1 MADRYENTSP
11 RRDAV
16 SGALLIAGSLAM
28 MIVLSFHPRAH
39 DLMTPGT
46 FARQAA
52 RNHIVHGVALAAV
65 PVLFLGLLGLSR
77 RLGWTDSAVAAT
89 VVYGFGSVAVLT
101 AAIASGF
108 LATEMIERMLEDRG
122 ATRDVYHALL
132 DYTGQLNQAF
142 ANVNLVATAIAL
154 VLWSSAILR
163 TGRVS
168 RAAGI
173 TGAVIGAVILAGLFS
188 GHLKPSVH
196 GFGIVMLAQSAWL
209 IWVGVLLHRP
219 SPD

>member
-1 MADRYENTSP
+1 MIDRDENTAP

-16 SGALLIAGSLAM
+16 SGALLIAASLAM

-39 DLMTPGT
+39 DLMTSQT

-52 RNHIVHGVALAAV
+52 RNEIVHGLALAAV
-65 PVLFLGLLGLSR
+65 PALFLGLLGLSR

-89 VVYGFGSVAVLT
+89 VVYGFGSVAVMT

-108 LATEMIERMLEDRG
+108 LATDMIESMLEEKG
-122 ATRDVYHALL
+122 AARDAYHALL
-132 DYTGQLNQAF
+132 DYTGHLNQAF

-154 VLWSSAILR
+154 ILWSSAILR
-163 TGRVS
+163 TRRLS

-173 TGAVIGAVILAGLFS
+173 AGVVIGAVILAAFFS
-188 GHLKPSVH
+188 GHLKLTVH
-196 GFGIVMLAQSAWL
+196 GFGIVILAQSAWL
-209 IWVGVLLHRP
+209 IWVGLLLHRP
-219 SPD
+219 PPD